1 MFSVYAYQLIFL
13 DIFNLKNYFN
23 ESDNFFIKNLPAF
36 GFYRYFNNKLHLKFL
51 PHFIINFAMKLFI
64 SEMKNLKKRYEQEKD
79 IEFNQIN
86 ENFKKKKYEMLIE
99 HKETLIKKEQSN
111 KKKKK
116 KENINRKYY

>member
-1 MFSVYAYQLIFL
+1 
-13 DIFNLKNYFN
+13 
-23 ESDNFFIKNLPAF
+23 
-36 GFYRYFNNKLHLKFL
+36 
-51 PHFIINFAMKLFI
+51 MKLFI

-111 KKKKK
+111 KKLKK
-116 KENINRKYY
+116 KENINRKLTDESEENESEKDILLKHFIKTI